1 MVTFPVNATTSF
13 AALFDV
19 KGFGFLHSSIPNFQ
33 SGVRAKE
40 TTVLVIGGGSAVGK
54 LAIQY
59 AKLAGIGTVIAI
71 ASVGRIEELKH

>member
-1 MVTFPVNATTSF
+1 
-13 AALFDV
+13 
-19 KGFGFLHSSIPNFQ
+19 
-33 SGVRAKE
+33 
-40 TTVLVIGGGSAVGK
+40 VIGGGSAVGK